1 MILKCQKNLSWKQ
14 KEEYFTW
21 MCSFTV
27 KFTHIKK
34 GWYLSSRCF
43 VIIIKFVYIYQ
54 ESEKLMPILWIQYKT
69 DLNMICLKMKGYQK
83 LLREECIRK
92 NNDKLEVIISK

>member
-1 MILKCQKNLSWKQ
+1 MNEIKNAKRTFLENKKKNILPECALSHILKKDCISHQDAL
-14 KEEYFTW
+14 
-21 MCSFTV
+21 
-27 KFTHIKK
+27 
-34 GWYLSSRCF
+34 
-43 VIIIKFVYIYQ
+43 YIYQ
-54 ESEKLMPILWIQYKT
+54 ESEKLMPILLIQYKT